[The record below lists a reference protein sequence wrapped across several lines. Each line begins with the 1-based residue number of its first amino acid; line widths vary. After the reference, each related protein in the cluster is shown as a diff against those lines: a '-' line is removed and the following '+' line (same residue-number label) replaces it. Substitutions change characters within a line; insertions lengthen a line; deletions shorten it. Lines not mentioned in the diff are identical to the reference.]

1 MTQIQNLFE
10 SLEFR
15 IWILP
20 FDMAQGGEPVEP
32 FVICYLVLG
41 LRRAQSCRIFSIM
54 NASVAFKCAIDG

>member
-10 SLEFR
+10 SLGFR

-41 LRRAQSCRIFSIM
+41 IFSIM